1 MQRALLLDVVV
12 RQRAAIFQLLTCE
25 DQALLI
31 RRDAFLVL
39 DLALDAVNR
48 VARLH
53 IKGDGLASHRLGEDL
68 HATDLHHRVA
78 RSLGARA
85 TAGTLVGDRIRIKGV
100 LGVEP
105 EHVGVMVIPEGHD
118 EHSSVSEGIINCLH
132 ATLLKKVGAIL
143 GVYHPILEHGISDGV
158 VLVAVD

>member
-78 RSLGARA
+78 RGLGARA
-85 TAGTLVGDRIRIKGV
+85 TAGTLVGDRIQIKGV

-118 EHSSVSEGIINCLH
+118 CIINCLH

>member
-39 DLALDAVNR
+39 DLALDAVNH

-68 HATDLHHRVA
+68 HIEA
-78 RSLGARA
+78 RSQVQGDLLRRVPLCASVA
-85 TAGTLVGDRIRIKGV
+85 T
-100 LGVEP
+100 
-105 EHVGVMVIPEGHD
+105 
-118 EHSSVSEGIINCLH
+118 S
-132 ATLLKKVGAIL
+132 
-143 GVYHPILEHGISDGV
+143 
-158 VLVAVD
+158 